1 MDTVAACDYD
11 FPMSEHLNPNTQE
24 TPYMTSNILVIDDD
38 PAVRS
43 AFKLILEEDS
53 FSVREAENGLQG
65 IEMTLAER
73 PDLIFLDLRMPGIDG
88 VETLRRLKAIDETLN
103 VYIVTAFATEYM
115 DQLKSIHEEGFQF
128 ELASKPLSSE
138 QIRNIAQITR
148 VSPPQEARRVTP
160 HKLVLTLYVV
170 SLNSETRRLVEQ
182 ITAALADLYEAGYW
196 VLNVVEVLGMPE
208 KALEK
213 DVFAT
218 PMLVRDVP
226 EPVLKLLGDLSRVP
240 SVIAAITTEAKG
252 IGVQTIIV

>member
-1 MDTVAACDYD
+1 
-11 FPMSEHLNPNTQE
+11 
-24 TPYMTSNILVIDDD
+24 MTSNILVIDDD
-38 PAVRS
+38 PAVRG
-43 AFKLILEEDS
+43 AFKLILEEDK

-65 IEMTLAER
+65 IEMALAER

-103 VYIVTAFATEYM
+103 IYIVTAFATEYM
-115 DQLKSIHEEGFQF
+115 DQLKDIHEEGFQF
-128 ELASKPLSSE
+128 ELASKPLSSV
-138 QIRNIAQITR
+138 QIRNIAQTTR
-148 VSPPQEARRVTP
+148 IAPPQGERRAIQ

-182 ITAALADLYEAGYW
+182 ISAALANLYDPGQW
-196 VLNVVEVLGMPE
+196 VLDVVEVLGMPE

-240 SVIAAITTEAKG
+240 SIIAAITTEAKG
-252 IGVQTIIV
+252 VGSQTIIV

>member
-1 MDTVAACDYD
+1 MA
-11 FPMSEHLNPNTQE
+11 
-24 TPYMTSNILVIDDD
+24 SNILVIDDD

-43 AFKLILEEDS
+43 AFKLILEDDS

-115 DQLKSIHEEGFQF
+115 EQLKGIHEEGVQF

-138 QIRNIAQITR
+138 QIRNIAQIARTALH
-148 VSPPQEARRVTP
+148 QEARRVITS

-170 SLNSETRRLVEQ
+170 LLNSETRHLVEQ
-182 ITAALADLYEAGYW
+182 ISAALANLYEPGYW

-226 EPVLKLLGDLSRVP
+226 EPVLKLLGDLSRIP

-252 IGVQTIIV
+252 VGVQTVIV

>member
-1 MDTVAACDYD
+1 MVRK
-11 FPMSEHLNPNTQE
+11 
-24 TPYMTSNILVIDDD
+24 ILVIDDD

-43 AFKLILEEDS
+43 AFKLILEDDN
-53 FSVREAENGLQG
+53 FSVREAEDGLQG

-103 VYIVTAFATEYM
+103 VYIVTAFANEYM
-115 DQLKSIHEEGFQF
+115 EQLKGIHEDGFQF
-128 ELASKPLSSE
+128 ELASKPLSST
-138 QIRNIAQITR
+138 QIRNIAQTAI
-148 VSPPQEARRVTP
+148 PHEDRRATQ

-182 ITAALADLYEAGYW
+182 ITAELANLYDPGHW
-196 VLNVVEVLGMPE
+196 VLDVVEVLGMPE

-226 EPVLKLLGDLSRVP
+226 APVLKLLGDLSRVP
-240 SVIAAITTEAKG
+240 SVIAAITTQAKG
-252 IGVQTIIV
+252 IGVQTIII

>member
-1 MDTVAACDYD
+1 MVRK
-11 FPMSEHLNPNTQE
+11 
-24 TPYMTSNILVIDDD
+24 ILVIDDD

-43 AFKLILEEDS
+43 AFKLILEDDN
-53 FSVREAENGLQG
+53 FSVLEAENGLQG
-65 IEMTLAER
+65 IELARTER

-103 VYIVTAFATEYM
+103 IYIVTAFATEYM
-115 DQLKSIHEEGFQF
+115 DQLKVIHEEGIEF
-128 ELASKPLSSE
+128 ELASKPLSSD
-138 QIRNIAQITR
+138 QIRNIARIVR
-148 VSPPQEARRVTP
+148 NAPPQEERRATP
-160 HKLVLTLYVV
+160 HKLALTLYVV

-182 ITAALADLYEAGYW
+182 ITVALAKLYDPGHW
-196 VLNVVEVLGMPE
+196 VLDVVEVLGMPE

-252 IGVQTIIV
+252 VGVQTIIV